1 MVAISW
7 CPGHQGIKGN
17 EVADKLAKSGS
28 KLHPE
33 EPNYKTQAHVAATYK
48 QTRDAGSLATQMV
61 ECAKPAQRVVPTGQP
76 NSTETETH
84 GEIPLHRPEDIQQTH
99 TMPNRTRTHR
109 RVLQTL
115 RPDTG
120 SRMAETQ
127 TRQHITLDCKVHQ
140 RHRHILGHGRHTQWG
155 RLTGTFM

>member
-84 GEIPLHRPEDIQQTH
+84 VEIPLHTPEDIQQTR

-109 RVLQTL
+109 RVLQKLVPTQEVGWPKPK
-115 RPDTG
+115 PD
-120 SRMAETQ
+120 
-127 TRQHITLDCKVHQ
+127 KP
-140 RHRHILGHGRHTQWG
+140 
-155 RLTGTFM
+155 